1 MNLSHSTTFH
11 TFAIHP
17 PAPCFFALPSSHN
30 RGLPVVV
37 LHRSPLASD
46 WNPQT
51 KVQPNKTSKK
61 FRMEIGASQGPPENP
76 PVGVVQ
82 SKEQFMQFQVFLK
95 KTLTPNHPKT
105 TRNFPRHFA
114 VSCPAYLHEPLPWVT
129 SPLRPQGL
137 KGRCQALTFNC
148 PTRASWALSCSYECK
163 CSVTAVANAVV
174 CHYGLKAASLCSRC
188 FSFEIKTHPQRSI
201 RICVS
206 LSLELKWNFTFLHG
220 IQQLAVWSS
229 LFNDGKECMQ
239 TNIALDIHPFQQKTL
254 QKWGCCTALLIYS
267 SVPQIIEILLCL
279 HASISSFLLWL
290 FSSPALQTESVVCP
304 CIVSC
309 DFVWARKSH
318 GKRIS
323 SGQPWRNK
331 HAETARWS
339 K

>member
-1 MNLSHSTTFH
+1 
-11 TFAIHP
+11 
-17 PAPCFFALPSSHN
+17 
-30 RGLPVVV
+30 
-37 LHRSPLASD
+37 
-46 WNPQT
+46 
-51 KVQPNKTSKK
+51 
-61 FRMEIGASQGPPENP
+61 MEIGASQGPPENP

-137 KGRCQALTFNC
+137 KGRCQLPWLSTAQ
-148 PTRASWALSCSYECK
+148 PGQVGALSCSYECK

-206 LSLELKWNFTFLHG
+206 LSLELEWNFTFLHG

-229 LFNDGKECMQ
+229 LFKW
-239 TNIALDIHPFQQKTL
+239 QKRM
-254 QKWGCCTALLIYS
+254 
-267 SVPQIIEILLCL
+267 
-279 HASISSFLLWL
+279 HA
-290 FSSPALQTESVVCP
+290 
-304 CIVSC
+304 
-309 DFVWARKSH
+309 
-318 GKRIS
+318 
-323 SGQPWRNK
+323 NK
-331 HAETARWS
+331 HSIRYSPLPTKKSTEMRMLHCPLS
-339 K
+339 LQ